1 MGLGYSPMIGPEE
14 PPRRLSTPQRSTIV
28 VRLAAQL
35 PFLFLGPKT
44 TPSVF
49 VKRYTPTADDPVMTA
64 IMETYK
70 RLPVAFVRG
79 AGAHLF
85 DEEGNTYLD
94 GLSGIAVAGLGHAHP
109 GVASAIKTQADQ
121 LLHTSNLYKIP
132 QQETLASRLVE
143 LSGMDQVF
151 FGNSGAEA
159 NEAAIKI
166 ARLYG
171 SSQGIKVPTIVVMDG
186 SFHGR
191 TMATLT
197 ATGNR
202 KVQAGFEP
210 LLGGFVRAPFGD
222 IEAVRRIAANN
233 SDVVAVLTEPVLGE
247 GGIQIPAAS
256 YLPEL
261 RALCDEHNLLLMLD
275 EVQTGNGRTG
285 SFFAYQQ
292 TACLPDVVTTAKG
305 LGNGVPIGACLAR
318 GKAAQMLV
326 PGTHGSTFGG
336 NPLACAAANAVLD
349 ALESGLI
356 KRAGEL
362 GNRMLARFKDKLK
375 GNNRVADIRGTGL
388 MLAVELTEPC
398 TDMVG
403 AALDAHL
410 LVNVTADSVIRLL
423 PPLILTDDEA
433 DDMVDRLVAL
443 I

>member
-1 MGLGYSPMIGPEE
+1 
-14 PPRRLSTPQRSTIV
+14 
-28 VRLAAQL
+28 
-35 PFLFLGPKT
+35 
-44 TPSVF
+44 
-49 VKRYTPTADDPVMTA
+49 MTA
-64 IMETYK
+64 IMETYR

-79 AGAHLF
+79 EGAHLF
-85 DEEGNTYLD
+85 DDAGNDYLD
-94 GLSGIAVAGLGHAHP
+94 ALSGIAVAGLGHAHK
-109 GVASAIKTQADQ
+109 GVADAIKEQADK
-121 LLHTSNLYKIP
+121 LLHTSNLYNIP
-132 QQETLASRLVE
+132 HQEKLANRLVQ
-143 LSGMDQVF
+143 LSGMDSVF

-171 SSQGIKVPTIVVMDG
+171 SSRDIKVPTIIVMEG

-210 LLGGFVRAPFGD
+210 LLGGFARAPFGD
-222 IEAVRRIAANN
+222 IEAVRKIAAEN

-247 GGIQIPAAS
+247 GGIHIPAAS

-285 SFFAYQQ
+285 KYFAYQHSD
-292 TACLPDVVTTAKG
+292 CLPDVVTTAKG

-336 NPLACAAANAVLD
+336 NPLACAAANAVVD
-349 ALESGLI
+349 ALEGGLI
-356 KRAGEL
+356 DRAAEL
-362 GNRMLARFKDKLK
+362 GERVVKRLQESLK

-388 MLAVELTEPC
+388 MIAVELTEPC
-398 TDMVG
+398 PEIVA
-403 AALDAHL
+403 AALEHKL
-410 LVNVTADSVIRLL
+410 LLNVTADSVIRLL
-423 PPLILTDDEA
+423 PPLVMTDEDA
-433 DDMVDRLVAL
+433 DLMVDRLTAL